1 MATDFDGV
9 IVTAHHRDD
18 IIETVVM
25 NLKRG
30 SRWRGLAGMSDSQIV
45 RPMNGWTKQRI
56 YEYAIRQKLNGVKM
70 RQIKATCIREIN
82 LGVR

>member
-1 MATDFDGV
+1 MKNWRAKGVYEFLRGVATDFDGV

-30 SRWRGLAGMSDSQIV
+30 SRMARSGGDE
-45 RPMNGWTKQRI
+45 R
-56 YEYAIRQKLNGVKM
+56 
-70 RQIKATCIREIN
+70 
-82 LGVR
+82 